1 LTTSTYVSTAGRAVA
16 FPSVPAQLF
25 ADGERRNVPD
35 GATFE
40 PGCWAYTI
48 REPPGVAG
56 AITAWNASGIE
67 EPMMDDELYEKGI
80 EIREEMLGPEHGR
93 AKVESQP
100 DFTRE
105 FEELVTRYCFGSVWG
120 REGISRGT
128 RSMLTIAM
136 LVALGRAQEIQ
147 WHVKGAINN
156 GVSKDE
162 LREVLMHSAI
172 YCGIPAAVDGF
183 RNASA
188 VLAELG
194 LE

>member
-1 LTTSTYVSTAGRAVA
+1 M
-16 FPSVPAQLF
+16 
-25 ADGERRNVPD
+25 ADD
-35 GATFE
+35 A
-40 PGCWAYTI
+40 
-48 REPPGVAG
+48 
-56 AITAWNASGIE
+56 
-67 EPMMDDELYEKGI
+67 LYEKGI
-80 EIREEMLGPEHGR
+80 AIREEMLGPEHGR
-93 AKVESQP
+93 AKVESQT

-120 REGISRGT
+120 REQLSRGT

-136 LVALGRAQEIQ
+136 LVALGRGQEIRV
-147 WHVKGAINN
+147 HVKGAINN

-162 LREVLMHSAI
+162 LREVLIHSAI
-172 YCGIPAAVDGF
+172 YCGVPAAVDGF